1 MATNSHINW
10 LRDQLDGWKE
20 DGLVSEE
27 QANAIRQRYS
37 KDASGSLRL
46 SYILLGSLAT
56 LLVGSGIV
64 LIFAYQWEKLSD
76 LTKGALSVLP
86 TLSGLAFFLYV
97 CFSRRDALVW
107 RESASGFLMLMFAAS
122 MALWGQ
128 TFGMLEESQQFWLVW
143 ILLSVPLLFILNSSL
158 SALLFALGIIAGILQ
173 SNEAY
178 PAYFALLF
186 LAFIAHFVINIHN
199 NAHVTRVNVL
209 AWALVIVFTIVWSV
223 NMQDL
228 AGPMN
233 FLGYTACLGLFYLL
247 GHSHLL
253 SMRQQIYPWQLYAIL
268 CSFFLLIFL
277 SVDGDLTAIQ
287 VDMIGEALRTA
298 PAKFM
303 VWLLFMAAWL
313 FGGLRYLWRNTSAS
327 ILDYFFMIFPI
338 LLFVYLQLHQL
349 DNELWMVIS
358 GSLIGLMGG
367 AVYLK
372 KGIEEESL
380 FFINVGMLIILIVL
394 SIRFFNTDWSNLW
407 KGIVFVLLGLVF
419 LGLNVYLARREAA
432 RST

>member
-1 MATNSHINW
+1 
-10 LRDQLDGWKE
+10 
-20 DGLVSEE
+20 
-27 QANAIRQRYS
+27 
-37 KDASGSLRL
+37 
-46 SYILLGSLAT
+46 
-56 LLVGSGIV
+56 
-64 LIFAYQWEKLSD
+64 
-76 LTKGALSVLP
+76 
-86 TLSGLAFFLYV
+86 
-97 CFSRRDALVW
+97 
-107 RESASGFLMLMFAAS
+107 
-122 MALWGQ
+122 
-128 TFGMLEESQQFWLVW
+128 
-143 ILLSVPLLFILNSSL
+143 
-158 SALLFALGIIAGILQ
+158 
-173 SNEAY
+173 
-178 PAYFALLF
+178 
-186 LAFIAHFVINIHN
+186 
-199 NAHVTRVNVL
+199 
-209 AWALVIVFTIVWSV
+209 
-223 NMQDL
+223 MQDL

-287 VDMIGEALRTA
+287 VDMIDEALRTA

-358 GSLIGLMGG
+358 GSMIGLMGG